1 MNQKTVII
9 IAGPT
14 ASGKT
19 TLAIELAKHFRTE
32 IISADS
38 RQCYTEMN
46 IGVAKPSPGQLR
58 AVKHHFIH
66 SHSIHENVNA
76 GTFEQ
81 YALHAAEAIFKDRS
95 TVIMAGGTGLYIKAF
110 CEGLD
115 EMPAIDPSLR
125 RQIVDQYNS
134 RGLEWLQQE
143 IKEKDP
149 VYYASGE
156 ILNPQRLLRAL
167 EVKLSTGL
175 SIRDFQRRQ
184 PAPRDFRTLKMVIDL
199 PKEQLRLNINNRVDQ
214 MMEQGLLEEARSL
227 LPFRELNAL
236 QTVGYT
242 ELFEYMDGKLTLDE
256 AVEQIKSNTRKYAR
270 RQLTWFR
277 KDPAMRWIAGAD
289 PEQWIPLVSSLVSQ
303 P

>member
-1 MNQKTVII
+1 MDQKTVII
-9 IAGPT
+9 ITGPT
-14 ASGKT
+14 GSGKT
-19 TLAIELAKHFRTE
+19 ALAIELARHFRTE

-38 RQCYTEMN
+38 RQCYAEMN
-46 IGVAKPSPGQLR
+46 IGVAKPSPDQLR
-58 AVKHHFIH
+58 SVKHHFID
-66 SHSIHENVNA
+66 SHSIHDRVNA

-95 TVIMAGGTGLYIKAF
+95 VVIMAGGTGLYIKAF

-115 EMPAIDPSLR
+115 EMPVIDLLLR

-134 RGLEWLQQE
+134 FGLEWLQRE
-143 IKEKDP
+143 VKEKDP

-167 EVKLSTGL
+167 EIKLSTGL
-175 SIRDFQRRQ
+175 SIRDLQRRRPVQ
-184 PAPRDFRTLKMVIDL
+184 RPFKTLKMVIDL
-199 PKEQLRLNINNRVDQ
+199 PREQLRININKRVDQ
-214 MMEQGLLEEARSL
+214 MMEQGLLEEASSL

-242 ELFEYMDGKLTLDE
+242 ELFEYLDGTTTLDE
-256 AVEQIKSNTRKYAR
+256 AIERIKSNTRKYAR

-277 KDPAMRWIAGAD
+277 KDPDMHWIAGVD
-289 PEQWIPLVSSLVSQ
+289 PAKWIPLVSSMIPQ